1 MKHLKLAGLV
11 VALGMGAGSAE
22 AQLGMFSREQRTAIT
37 AEWTGERFPDGR
49 PKVPEALLERM
60 KEVTAEEAWGVLT
73 EAGYKLQ
80 FEGGW
85 KEINAGKPGRR
96 LVGRV
101 VTAVFMP
108 LRPDLNGAINKAAA
122 AEARVAKGQNSWVI
136 DTLLPGDV
144 LVVDLFGKI
153 DKGTF
158 IGDNLGTSIYAKTG
172 KGVVVDGSVR
182 DVSGILEIEGFHGF
196 VRDFH
201 PTALADT
208 TLVGINVPIRIG
220 GVTVLPGDVHPQRSR
235 GAHVHPAAARGE
247 GRDELGGR
255 ALPGR
260 LGPRRCSARA
270 STRRGRSTRG
280 GPRPWRPSTRPGW
293 RRRSARPARGR
304 GTADRRPRPS
314 RCRGRRARGPRGPGP
329 GGFSLPRRRRS
340 GPHPGRAG
348 SRHRAPGSA

>member
-1 MKHLKLAGLV
+1 
-11 VALGMGAGSAE
+11 
-22 AQLGMFSREQRTAIT
+22 
-37 AEWTGERFPDGR
+37 
-49 PKVPEALLERM
+49 M

-85 KEINAGKPGRR
+85 KEINAGAPGRR

-136 DTLLPGDV
+136 DTLQPGDV

-158 IGDNLGTSIYAKTG
+158 IGDNLGTSIFAKTG

-182 DVSGILEIEGFHGF
+182 DVSGILEIRGLPRIRARLPPDRPRR
-196 VRDFH
+196 RDPRRH
-201 PTALADT
+201 QRADPDRRRD
-208 TLVGINVPIRIG
+208 GAAGRRDPER
-220 GVTVLPGDVHPQRSR
+220 PR
-235 GAHVHPAAARGE
+235 GAHLRPAAPRGE
-247 GRDELGGR
+247 GRDQLRGR

-260 LGPRRCSARA
+260 LGPRDAAAGQVHAGAGRLA
-270 STRRGRSTRG
+270 SGRT
-280 GPRPWRPSTRPGW
+280 PWRPSSRPGS
-293 RRRSARPARGR
+293 RRGRAKNAARPGRGR
-304 GTADRRPRPS
+304 GRGGRRPRRRTS
-314 RCRGRRARGPRGPGP
+314 RGRRGRGPRGPGP
-329 GGFSLPRRRRS
+329 GGSSRRRRAGSSLPR
-340 GPHPGRAG
+340 GRAG
-348 SRHRAPGSA
+348 SRRRAPGSA